1 MARRLKIGLYS
12 PYLDTLGGGERYLF
26 DIASCLS
33 SEYDVYIFWDDNSIL
48 SKAEKRFDLK
58 LEKITLTPNIFSKK
72 NAQKTLLVSRK
83 FDVMFYLS
91 DGSMPFLLSKKNY
104 VIFQFPVNW
113 VRINPLLRLKL
124 SRISRLICYSDFV
137 KKNLLEKFNKETI
150 VVPPFIDIKKKNK
163 IKKEEIILTVGRFT
177 KGMNMKKQEIL
188 IQTFKQMCDT
198 GLKKWKLIVAG
209 SYREEDYDFF
219 RDLVNQSKHYPIEVL
234 GNISYSNL
242 LDLYNKAKIYWHATG
257 FGENLDKNP
266 ERAEHFGITTV
277 EAMRCGVVPVVIN
290 AGGQS
295 EIVENNVSGFL
306 WDNLDELKDKTY
318 KLINDESLLSSISK
332 EAEKESLRF
341 GKEEFCKE
349 INELIV

>member
-12 PYLDTLGGGERYLF
+12 PYLDTLGGGEKYLF

-124 SRISRLICYSDFV
+124 S
-137 KKNLLEKFNKETI
+137 
-150 VVPPFIDIKKKNK
+150 
-163 IKKEEIILTVGRFT
+163 
-177 KGMNMKKQEIL
+177 
-188 IQTFKQMCDT
+188 
-198 GLKKWKLIVAG
+198 
-209 SYREEDYDFF
+209 
-219 RDLVNQSKHYPIEVL
+219 
-234 GNISYSNL
+234 
-242 LDLYNKAKIYWHATG
+242 
-257 FGENLDKNP
+257 
-266 ERAEHFGITTV
+266 
-277 EAMRCGVVPVVIN
+277 
-290 AGGQS
+290 
-295 EIVENNVSGFL
+295 
-306 WDNLDELKDKTY
+306 
-318 KLINDESLLSSISK
+318 
-332 EAEKESLRF
+332 
-341 GKEEFCKE
+341 
-349 INELIV
+349 